1 MTNEEFSIRLVRG
14 PDFYNLD
21 FEQFNNNSLKAAGC
35 GLNKRVLSKSRL
47 VGQSQFCLLITHLNY
62 IMIR

>member
-35 GLNKRVLSKSRL
+35 GLNKRVLSKSR
-47 VGQSQFCLLITHLNY
+47 
-62 IMIR
+62 